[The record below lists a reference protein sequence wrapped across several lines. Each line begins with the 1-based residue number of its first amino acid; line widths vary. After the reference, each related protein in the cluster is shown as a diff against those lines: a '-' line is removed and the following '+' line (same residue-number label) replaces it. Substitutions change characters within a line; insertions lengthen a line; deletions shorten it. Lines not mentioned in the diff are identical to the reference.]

1 MIETYG
7 PEQVSELYKYLK
19 EKTVAHIEKARNYVL
34 PIGENKYLM
43 SFHSVRHT
51 KVWIYADDQRCKLAT
66 DDEKILS
73 YAANIDEE
81 SGIME
86 MFEFFLALTSEDVYG
101 LEALEN
107 RISKLEDDLLTTGH
121 PNKEGSNRIV
131 TIRKEVL
138 HNKRYYEQMEFLTD
152 ELAELNSSFNFID
165 KKFDRLLEFNMHL
178 QEYVEQVRE
187 AYQSQ
192 IDIEQNNIMKIFT
205 VVTTVFLPLTLI
217 TGWFGMNL
225 KMPEFGWA
233 FGYAY
238 VIGLSVAVLVIMIIF
253 FKKKKW
259 F

>member
-107 RISKLEDDLLTTGH
+107 RISKLEDDLLTD
-121 PNKEGSNRIV
+121 
-131 TIRKEVL
+131 RK
-138 HNKRYYEQMEFLTD
+138 
-152 ELAELNSSFNFID
+152 S
-165 KKFDRLLEFNMHL
+165 
-178 QEYVEQVRE
+178 
-187 AYQSQ
+187 
-192 IDIEQNNIMKIFT
+192 
-205 VVTTVFLPLTLI
+205 VV
-217 TGWFGMNL
+217 
-225 KMPEFGWA
+225 
-233 FGYAY
+233 
-238 VIGLSVAVLVIMIIF
+238 
-253 FKKKKW
+253 
-259 F
+259 